1 MAFLLQ
7 HPQFGTLQFVA
18 SRRSQRVTIRRR
30 PSGVIRISTPRPPMS
45 QPAAYKL
52 VGDLTPELTTIAAQA
67 PRLYTDRDMIAGHI
81 MLIIQQRAVTNI
93 TTLVTSTSLR
103 ITIPQDMS
111 PSAHAVQTIIRQKVL
126 LVLRKEAKL
135 LLPGR
140 VQKLAQQ
147 FAPLGVQYQRLRL
160 SHSATRW
167 GSYSSRGTLS
177 LNIALLF
184 LPGASLQ
191 EHYSTIDY
199 VIIHELAHSVHLNH
213 SPAFW
218 QLVSQMKPDYQADK
232 TLLARHSPYL

>member
-7 HPQFGTLQFVA
+7 HPEFGTLQFVA
-18 SRRSQRVTIRRR
+18 SRRSQRITIRRR
-30 PSGVIRISTPRPPMS
+30 PSGIIRISTPRPPMS

-52 VGDLTPELTTIAAQA
+52 VRDLTPELTTIATQA

-81 MLIIQQRAVTNI
+81 MLIIQQRTVTNI
-93 TTLVTSTSLR
+93 TTAVTSTSLR

-111 PSAHAVQTIIRQKVL
+111 PSTHAVQTIIRQKVL

-135 LLPGR
+135 LLPER

-147 FAPLGVQYQRLRL
+147 FAPLGVHYQRLRL
-160 SHSATRW
+160 SHSAT
-167 GSYSSRGTLS
+167 

-191 EHYSTIDY
+191 EHYSAIDY

-213 SPAFW
+213 RPAFW

-232 TLLARHSPYL
+232 ALLSRHSPYL